1 MPRVSPSIPPT
12 SKSENDGSPSKAS
25 QRILRLGEPQQT
37 RTDSEMDGE
46 RCVDKREAAAHT
58 IVPSSPAPASGFIL
72 ESFRNFAPLL
82 EASQDYA
89 SRTGFRFRESS
100 FDGLEDVSQTCAK
113 VAAAAGG
120 VGHISATL
128 DAENW
133 HLAAKI
139 NAVPAMKCFS
149 ERLSKSEPELIEELE
164 KAFRIVVAESARSM
178 MIATVKGLGL
188 FPPMPAPEGI
198 DDDDCSYEDVSA
210 ALPVIAQRL
219 FNDDVRRLRDESGS
233 AELLQR
239 RAMTAAFLV
248 DFAYFA
254 GVTLPEPAE
263 TYQSLLQEFSARN
276 LEFGE
281 QEDAQR
287 RAEAEIKA
295 AQRATKLKLQQLK
308 TACA

>member
-1 MPRVSPSIPPT
+1 MSPSSRPNSDLDTNRSCCNTTEVIT
-12 SKSENDGSPSKAS
+12 
-25 QRILRLGEPQQT
+25 
-37 RTDSEMDGE
+37 
-46 RCVDKREAAAHT
+46 HT
-58 IVPSSPAPASGFIL
+58 IVPCSPLPASGFIL
-72 ESFRNFAPLL
+72 ESFKNFAPLL

-89 SRTGFRFRESS
+89 SQTGFRFRESS
-100 FDGLEDVSQTCAK
+100 FDGLDDITKTCAK
-113 VAAAAGG
+113 MVVAGG
-120 VGHISATL
+120 RIGEMSVTQ
-128 DAENW
+128 DASESL

-149 ERLSKSEPELIEELE
+149 ERLSNSDPPLIEELE

-178 MIATVKGLGL
+178 MIATVKGLGI
-188 FPPMPAPEGI
+188 FPPKPAPDGI

-210 ALPVIAQRL
+210 PLPVIAQRL
-219 FNDDVRRLRDESGS
+219 FNDEARRFRDEAGS
-233 AELLQR
+233 AERLQR

-248 DFAYFA
+248 DFAYFS

-276 LEFGE
+276 LEFSE

-287 RAEAEIKA
+287 CAAAEIKA

-308 TACA
+308 HACA